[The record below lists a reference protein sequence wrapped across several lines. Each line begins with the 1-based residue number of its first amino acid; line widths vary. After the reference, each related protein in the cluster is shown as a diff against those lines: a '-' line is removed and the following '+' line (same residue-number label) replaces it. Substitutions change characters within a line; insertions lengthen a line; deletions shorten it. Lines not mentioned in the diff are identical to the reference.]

1 MAFSANP
8 LNVLLFTKNSFIYLG
23 ICVYYM
29 YILYIIYTS
38 YIYIFTYMESIAKA
52 HTIENARVP
61 CVKYLHIKCFL
72 KQVAAF
78 HLHIYI
84 YIHI

>member
-1 MAFSANP
+1 
-8 LNVLLFTKNSFIYLG
+8 
-23 ICVYYM
+23 M
-29 YILYIIYTS
+29 Y
-38 YIYIFTYMESIAKA
+38 TYMESIAKA

-84 YIHI
+84 YIYKNTYAYT